1 MVTATRGGQE
11 EGHSLKENGP
21 PATRR
26 RRKVLNAAVFSQIG
40 IRLFPRLAPAMYK
53 LYNIILNNDL
63 TPEINGER
71 WLVSQLRDPRVLV
84 DVGFH
89 RGEWTREAVER
100 FPQANIYAF
109 DPWPPAQVFFQGGSF
124 GGNVQFFDLAL
135 SKTEGR
141 SRFYDYD
148 SGCNSLTAWDFVA
161 SPLVDSYDVDV
172 TTLDS
177 WCAAHRVDHIDLL
190 KIDVEGY
197 DLAVLEGAHQ
207 LMQAQA
213 IEVFTFE
220 YGGYWIASRRFLGE
234 ADRYVRER
242 GYSLFKL
249 FPDFLAPF
257 VYRPKYETF
266 QGAMF
271 VALSPSALTR
281 RMFPIRRVA
290 GL

>member
-1 MVTATRGGQE
+1 
-11 EGHSLKENGP
+11 
-21 PATRR
+21 
-26 RRKVLNAAVFSQIG
+26 VLNAAVFSQIG
-40 IRLFPRLAPAMYK
+40 LRVFPRVAPTMYK

-71 WLVSQLRDPRVLV
+71 WLISQLRDPRVLV

-89 RGEWTREAVER
+89 RGDWTREALER
-100 FPQANIYAF
+100 FPRAIIYAF
-109 DPWPPAQVFFQGGSF
+109 DPWPPARVFFQGGRF
-124 GGNVQFFDLAL
+124 GGNVEFFDVAL
-135 SKTEGR
+135 SNTEGR

-148 SGCNSLTAWDFVA
+148 SGCNSLTPRDLE
-161 SPLVDSYDVDV
+161 SNPLVGSYDVDV

-177 WCAAHRVDHIDLL
+177 WCAAHNVEHIDLV

-197 DLAVLEGAHQ
+197 DLGVLEGAHQ

-213 IEVFTFE
+213 IDAFVFE
-220 YGGYWIASRRFLGE
+220 YASGWIASRRFLGE

-242 GYSLFKL
+242 GYSVFKL

-257 VYRPKYETF
+257 VYRPEYETF
-266 QGAMF
+266 HGAMF
-271 VALSPSALTR
+271 VGLSPSALSR
-281 RMFPIRRVA
+281 RTFPIRRVV